1 MFLSSL
7 APVKKN
13 FWIWWK
19 LKMVEIE
26 LEKYRGFQFS
36 QRKREEGA
44 TIVLG
49 F

>member
-1 MFLSSL
+1 MFLPSL

-19 LKMVEIE
+19 LKMVESLKSKE
-26 LEKYRGFQFS
+26 GRFQFS
-36 QRKREEGA
+36 QRKRGEGV
-44 TIVLG
+44 TNVLG